1 MRSAFWRLLGTCRRN
16 GNVVSGNAA
25 ACVASR
31 CHEWHGRRRELRDGT
46 AVLSSL
52 GGTQVM
58 GQVIDLQEWRRRRS
72 QVPAKAAE
80 PLALRDTTGIVW
92 MEPILSS
99 SLLWHS
105 MVTMWVGLWL
115 VPPRRQASR
124 RVGRPGSGASGWPS

>member
-1 MRSAFWRLLGTCRRN
+1 
-16 GNVVSGNAA
+16 
-25 ACVASR
+25 
-31 CHEWHGRRRELRDGT
+31 
-46 AVLSSL
+46 
-52 GGTQVM
+52 M

-80 PLALRDTTGIVW
+80 PLALRDATGIVW

-99 SLLWHS
+99 SLPWHS

-124 RVGRPGSGASGWPS
+124 RVGRPGSRASGWPS